1 MTNDEMIH
9 VAIAKELYNRINAH
23 SKKRFDELDPFSK
36 HQWLCE
42 AGRVYNDYK
51 LVKLVKECI
60 GDDDAMT
67 VDDINKIIYKSLDRY
82 SVTED
87 REGYL
92 QEVAVL
98 SEELGEISR
107 ALLDQREC
115 WYSEMRE
122 ETFDLLVASMKFA
135 LVLADHDTSEFVK
148 RLLRSIE
155 KLE

>member
-1 MTNDEMIH
+1 MTDDKPDYEMI
-9 VAIAKELYNRINAH
+9 ARELFNRLNNFNDCNYDDLNPIAKQ
-23 SKKRFDELDPFSK
+23 
-36 HQWLCE
+36 QWLYE
-42 AGRVYNDYK
+42 AGQMYYDYE
-51 LVKLVKECI
+51 LVKECI
-60 GDDDAMT
+60 GDDDT
-67 VDDINKIIYKSLDRY
+67 VSMDYINKIIYKSLNKY

-122 ETFDLLVASMKFA
+122 ETFDLMVASMKFA
-135 LVLADHDTSEFVK
+135 LALTDHNTSEFVK
-148 RLLRSIE
+148 RMLRSIE